1 MEIKVNT
8 RINGKRAVV
17 MMQAEESQIAVNEQ
31 VVDDNGLL
39 LSEIE
44 RLKSELQES
53 DYKVI
58 KCAEA
63 ICLNGELPYNM
74 TELHNE
80 RQALRDKINE
90 LEKAMGNEW
99 CNECQLFYFEEL
111 FIYAIVF
118 FSTTRWC

>member
-17 MMQAEESQIAVNEQ
+17 TMQAEEAQIALNEP

-39 LSEIE
+39 LSDIE
-44 RLKSELQES
+44 SLKSELQES

-63 ICLNGELPYNM
+63 MCINTELPYNM
-74 TELHNE
+74 TELHKE
-80 RQALRDKINE
+80 RQAWRDKINE
-90 LEKAMGNEW
+90 LESEVGDVTE
-99 CNECQLFYFEEL
+99 
-111 FIYAIVF
+111 
-118 FSTTRWC
+118 

>member
-17 MMQAEESQIAVNEQ
+17 KMQAEETQIVDNEQ

-44 RLKSELQES
+44 RIKSELQES

-63 ICLNGELPYNM
+63 MCINAELPYNV
-74 TELHNE
+74 TALHKE

-90 LEKAMGNEW
+90 LESEVQNG
-99 CNECQLFYFEEL
+99 
-111 FIYAIVF
+111 
-118 FSTTRWC
+118 

>member
-17 MMQAEESQIAVNEQ
+17 KMQAEETQIVDNEQ
-31 VVDDNGLL
+31 VVYDNGLL

-63 ICLNGELPYNM
+63 MAVGAEMPYDM
-74 TELHNE
+74 ESLHKE

-90 LEKAMGNEW
+90 LESEVQNG
-99 CNECQLFYFEEL
+99 
-111 FIYAIVF
+111 
-118 FSTTRWC
+118 

>member
-1 MEIKVNT
+1 MNT

-17 MMQAEESQIAVNEQ
+17 TMQAEEAQIVDNEQ
-31 VVDDNGLL
+31 VVDNNGLL

-44 RLKSELQES
+44 LLKSELQDS

-63 ICLNGELPYNM
+63 MAVGAEMPYDVAS
-74 TELHNE
+74 LHKV

-90 LEKAMGNEW
+90 LESEVQNG
-99 CNECQLFYFEEL
+99 
-111 FIYAIVF
+111 
-118 FSTTRWC
+118 

>member
-8 RINGKRAVV
+8 RITGKRAVV
-17 MMQAEESQIAVNEQ
+17 MMIAEEAQIVDNER
-31 VVDDNGLL
+31 VVDDNGLR

-63 ICLNGELPYNM
+63 MAVGAEMPYDVAS
-74 TELHNE
+74 LHKV

-90 LEKAMGNEW
+90 LESEVQNG
-99 CNECQLFYFEEL
+99 
-111 FIYAIVF
+111 
-118 FSTTRWC
+118 

>member
-17 MMQAEESQIAVNEQ
+17 KIQAEEAQIAVNEQ

-44 RLKSELQES
+44 RMKSELQES

-63 ICLNGELPYNM
+63 MTIGAEMPYNM
-74 TELHNE
+74 TALHNE

-90 LEKAMGNEW
+90 LEKAMGDE
-99 CNECQLFYFEEL
+99 
-111 FIYAIVF
+111 
-118 FSTTRWC
+118 

>member
-8 RINGKRAVV
+8 RINGKRDVV
-17 MMQAEESQIAVNEQ
+17 TMKAEEAQIVDNEQ

-44 RLKSELQES
+44 RLKSELQDS

-63 ICLNGELPYNM
+63 ICLNAEMPYNM
-74 TELHNE
+74 TALHKE
-80 RQALRDKINE
+80 RQALRDKINK
-90 LEKAMGNEW
+90 LEE
-99 CNECQLFYFEEL
+99 QL
-111 FIYAIVF
+111 
-118 FSTTRWC
+118 

>member
-17 MMQAEESQIAVNEQ
+17 KMQAEESQIVDNEQ

-44 RLKSELQES
+44 RIKSELQES

-63 ICLNGELPYNM
+63 MAVGEEMPYNM
-74 TELHNE
+74 TALHNE

-90 LEKAMGNEW
+90 LESEVGDVTE
-99 CNECQLFYFEEL
+99 
-111 FIYAIVF
+111 
-118 FSTTRWC
+118 

>member
-8 RINGKRAVV
+8 RINGKRDVV
-17 MMQAEESQIAVNEQ
+17 TMKAEEAQIVDNEQ
-31 VVDDNGLL
+31 VVDNNGLL

-44 RLKSELQES
+44 LLKSELQES

-63 ICLNGELPYNM
+63 MTIGAELPYNM

-90 LEKAMGNEW
+90 LEKAVGDE
-99 CNECQLFYFEEL
+99 
-111 FIYAIVF
+111 
-118 FSTTRWC
+118 

>member
-17 MMQAEESQIAVNEQ
+17 KMQAEETQIVDNEQ

-63 ICLNGELPYNM
+63 MAVGAEMPYNM

-90 LEKAMGNEW
+90 LESEVQNG
-99 CNECQLFYFEEL
+99 
-111 FIYAIVF
+111 
-118 FSTTRWC
+118 

>member
-17 MMQAEESQIAVNEQ
+17 TMQAEEAQIVDNER

-63 ICLNGELPYNM
+63 ICLNAELPYNM

-90 LEKAMGNEW
+90 LEKTLN
-99 CNECQLFYFEEL
+99 N
-111 FIYAIVF
+111 
-118 FSTTRWC
+118 

>member
-1 MEIKVNT
+1 MNT

-17 MMQAEESQIAVNEQ
+17 TMQAEESQIVDNEQ

-44 RLKSELQES
+44 RIKSELQES

-63 ICLNGELPYNM
+63 MTIGAELPYNM

-90 LEKAMGNEW
+90 LEKAVGDE
-99 CNECQLFYFEEL
+99 
-111 FIYAIVF
+111 
-118 FSTTRWC
+118 

>member
-1 MEIKVNT
+1 MNT

-17 MMQAEESQIAVNEQ
+17 MMNAEESQIAVNEQ
-31 VVDDNGLL
+31 VIDDNGLL
-39 LSEIE
+39 LSDIE

-63 ICLNGELPYNM
+63 MAVGAEMPYDM
-74 TELHNE
+74 ESLHNE

-90 LEKAMGNEW
+90 LESEVQNG
-99 CNECQLFYFEEL
+99 
-111 FIYAIVF
+111 
-118 FSTTRWC
+118 

>member
-1 MEIKVNT
+1 MNT

-17 MMQAEESQIAVNEQ
+17 KMQSDETQIVDNEQ

-44 RLKSELQES
+44 RLKSELKES

-63 ICLNGELPYNM
+63 ICLNEELPYNM
-74 TELHNE
+74 TELHKV

-90 LEKAMGNEW
+90 LESEVQNG
-99 CNECQLFYFEEL
+99 
-111 FIYAIVF
+111 
-118 FSTTRWC
+118 

>member
-1 MEIKVNT
+1 MKIKVNT

-17 MMQAEESQIAVNEQ
+17 TMQAEESQIVDNEQ

-44 RLKSELQES
+44 RLKYELRES

-63 ICLNGELPYNM
+63 LTIGAKMPYDV
-74 TELHNE
+74 ESLHKE
-80 RQALRDKINE
+80 RQALRDKINK
-90 LEKAMGNEW
+90 LESEVGDVQE
-99 CNECQLFYFEEL
+99 
-111 FIYAIVF
+111 
-118 FSTTRWC
+118 

>member
-1 MEIKVNT
+1 MNT

-17 MMQAEESQIAVNEQ
+17 TMQAEEAQIVDNER
-31 VVDDNGLL
+31 VVDYNGLL

-44 RLKSELQES
+44 RLKSELQDS

-63 ICLNGELPYNM
+63 LTIGAEMPYDVAS
-74 TELHNE
+74 LHKE

-90 LEKAMGNEW
+90 LESEVQNG
-99 CNECQLFYFEEL
+99 
-111 FIYAIVF
+111 
-118 FSTTRWC
+118 

>member
-17 MMQAEESQIAVNEQ
+17 TMQAEESQISVNEQ

-63 ICLNGELPYNM
+63 ICLNTELPYNM
-74 TELHNE
+74 TELHKE

-90 LEKAMGNEW
+90 LESEVQNG
-99 CNECQLFYFEEL
+99 
-111 FIYAIVF
+111 
-118 FSTTRWC
+118 

>member
-17 MMQAEESQIAVNEQ
+17 MMNAEESQIAVNDQ

-53 DYKVI
+53 DYKI
-58 KCAEA
+58 TKIAEA
-63 ICLNGELPYNM
+63 MSIGAELPYDSQA
-74 TELHNE
+74 LHKE
-80 RQALRDKINE
+80 RQALRDKINQ
-90 LEKAMGNEW
+90 LEMEVQGVENE
-99 CNECQLFYFEEL
+99 Q
-111 FIYAIVF
+111 
-118 FSTTRWC
+118 

>member
-17 MMQAEESQIAVNEQ
+17 KMQAEETQVVDNEQ

-63 ICLNGELPYNM
+63 MCINAELPYNM
-74 TELHNE
+74 TALHNE

-90 LEKAMGNEW
+90 LESEVQNG
-99 CNECQLFYFEEL
+99 
-111 FIYAIVF
+111 
-118 FSTTRWC
+118 